1 MLWYNESG
9 DNMKVLISA
18 GGTGGHIYPALA
30 IIEKIKK
37 EDKKA
42 EFLYIGTTN
51 RMEKDIIPEKGLP
64 FFGIEVYGLKRSF
77 KPKDI
82 IFNIKAVFKYLSST
96 SIVKKKI
103 KEFNP
108 DIVIG
113 AGGYVTAPVIKAA
126 KKLGYKT
133 LVHEQNSILGLSN
146 KMNLKYTDTLC
157 TSFKDMKV
165 DKCNYVYTGNPTSE
179 NAINMPKMDLKKLGI
194 NNNKKTVLVVMGS
207 LGSMTV
213 SNVLKESLTK
223 FDDSY
228 NTIIITGKDYYDSYL
243 GLEKGENVYLFPYMN
258 DLPSLMKSCDLM
270 VTRAGASTISEIVS
284 TVTPAVFVPSP
295 YVTENH
301 QYKNA
306 MSLVSEGA
314 ALILEEKDLTSDSLT
329 NIISKT
335 MGNDETIKELKKN
348 LSKFEVSDSQER
360 IYREIT
366 KLVKE

>member
-1 MLWYNESG
+1 
-9 DNMKVLISA
+9 MKVLISA

-30 IIEKIKK
+30 IVDKILEK
-37 EDKKA
+37 DKKA

-51 RMEKDIIPEKGLP
+51 RMEKDIIPERGLP

-82 IFNIKAVFKYLSST
+82 VFNIKAIFKYLKST

-108 DIVIG
+108 DIVVG
-113 AGGYVTAPVIKAA
+113 AGGYITAPVIKMA

-133 LVHEQNSILGLSN
+133 IVHEQNSILGLSN

-179 NAINMPKMDLKKLGI
+179 SAKNASKMDLKELGI
-194 NNNKKTVLVVMGS
+194 NNNKKTVIIVMGS

-243 GLEKGENVYLFPYMN
+243 GLEKGDNVYLFPYMN
-258 DLPSLMKSCDLM
+258 NFSSLMKSCDLI
-270 VTRAGASTISEIVS
+270 VTRAGASTISEIAA
-284 TVTPAVFVPSP
+284 TNTPTIFVPSP

-306 MSLVSEGA
+306 MSLVNDNA
-314 ALILEEKDLTSDSLT
+314 ALILEEKDLTVDSLVNMINNT
-329 NIISKT
+329 I
-335 MGNDETIKELKKN
+335 NDDDKIKELKKN
-348 LSKFEVSDSQER
+348 LSKFEIDNSAEK
-360 IYREIT
+360 IYNEII
-366 KLVKE
+366 KLIKE

>member
-1 MLWYNESG
+1 
-9 DNMKVLISA
+9 MKVIISA

-30 IIEKIKK
+30 IVDKIIEK
-37 EDKKA
+37 DKNS

-51 RMEKDIIPEKGLP
+51 RMEKDIVPERGLP
-64 FFGIEVYGLKRSF
+64 FFGIEVYGLKRSL
-77 KPKDI
+77 KPKNI
-82 IFNIKAVFKYLSST
+82 VFNIKAIFKYLKSM

-113 AGGYVTAPVIKAA
+113 AGGYVTAPVIKMA

-179 NAINMPKMDLKKLGI
+179 SAKNAPKMDLKELGI
-194 NNNKKTVLVVMGS
+194 KDTNKKTVIIVMGS

-223 FDDSY
+223 FDNSY
-228 NTIIITGKDYYDSYL
+228 NTIIITGKDYYESYL
-243 GLEKGENVYLFPYMN
+243 GLEKGENVYLFPYLN
-258 DLPSLMKSCDLM
+258 NFSSVMKSCDLM

-284 TVTPAVFVPSP
+284 TLTPVVFVPSP

-314 ALILEEKDLTSDSLT
+314 ALILEEKDLTVDSL
-329 NIISKT
+329 IKT
-335 MGNDETIKELKKN
+335 INDTLNNEDTIKNIKKN
-348 LSKFEVSDSQER
+348 LSKFEIDSSSEK
-360 IYREIT
+360 IYNEII
-366 KLVKE
+366 KLIKE

>member
-1 MLWYNESG
+1 
-9 DNMKVLISA
+9 MKIIITA

-30 IIEKIKK
+30 IIDKIKK
-37 EDKKA
+37 EDKNS

-51 RMEKDIIPEKGLP
+51 RMEKDIIPEIGIP
-64 FFGIEVYGLKRSF
+64 FYGIEVYGIKRQITF
-77 KPKDI
+77 KNI
-82 IFNIKAVFKYLSST
+82 LFNIKAIIKYLKGNKF
-96 SIVKKKI
+96 VKKKI

-113 AGGYVTAPVIKAA
+113 VGGYVSAPVIKQA

-165 DKCNYVYTGNPTSE
+165 DKVHYVYTGNPTSD
-179 NAINMPKMDLKKLGI
+179 NAKNIKKTELKELGI
-194 NNNKKTVLVVMGS
+194 TNNKKTVLIVMGS
-207 LGSMTV
+207 LGSQTV
-213 SNVLKESLTK
+213 SNVLKNSLNK
-223 FDDSY
+223 FSDDY
-228 NTIIITGKDYYDSYL
+228 NTIIVTGKDYYDSYL
-243 GLEKGENVYLFPYMN
+243 DIEKGNNVYLFPYIN
-258 DLPSLMKSCDLM
+258 GLPSIMKSCDLM

-284 TVTPAVFVPSP
+284 LNTPAIFIPSP
-295 YVTENH
+295 FVTENH

-314 ALILEEKDLTSDSLT
+314 ASLLEEKDLSPDTLVGSI
-329 NIISKT
+329 NEII
-335 MGNDETIKELKKN
+335 NDDNKIKDIKKN
-348 LSKFEVSDSQER
+348 LSKFEIDGSQDR
-360 IYREIT
+360 IYKEIV

>member
-1 MLWYNESG
+1 
-9 DNMKVLISA
+9 MKIIITA

-30 IIEKIKK
+30 IIDKIKK
-37 EDKKA
+37 EDKNS

-51 RMEKDIIPEKGLP
+51 RMEKDIIPEMGIP
-64 FFGIEVYGLKRSF
+64 FYGIEVYGIKRQITF
-77 KPKDI
+77 KNI
-82 IFNIKAVFKYLSST
+82 LFNIKAVIKYLKGNKL
-96 SIVKKKI
+96 VKKKI

-113 AGGYVTAPVIKAA
+113 VGGYVSAPVIKQA

-165 DKCNYVYTGNPTSE
+165 DKVHYVYTGNPTSD
-179 NAINMPKMDLKKLGI
+179 NAKNIKKTELKELGI
-194 NNNKKTVLVVMGS
+194 TNNKKTVLIVMGS
-207 LGSMTV
+207 LGSQTV
-213 SNVLKESLTK
+213 SNVLKNSLNK
-223 FDDSY
+223 FSDDY
-228 NTIIITGKDYYDSYL
+228 NTIIVTGKDYYDSYL
-243 GLEKGENVYLFPYMN
+243 DIEKGNNVYLFPYIN
-258 DLPSLMKSCDLM
+258 GLPSIMKSCDLM

-284 TVTPAVFVPSP
+284 LNTPAIFIPSP
-295 YVTENH
+295 FVTENH

-314 ALILEEKDLTSDSLT
+314 ASLLEEKDLSPDTLVGSI
-329 NIISKT
+329 NEII
-335 MGNDETIKELKKN
+335 NDDNKIKDIKKN
-348 LSKFEVSDSQER
+348 LSKFEIDGSQDR
-360 IYREIT
+360 IYKEIV